1 MSTLRGSTNLPQT
14 EAVDASTAGLDQLST
29 DALVASLIESQRS
42 AFGAVLDQRDA
53 IARAVDEI
61 ALRLERGGTL
71 HYVGAGTSGRLAVLD
86 AAEMPPTFGT
96 KSELVQAHIAGGNE
110 ALLRAVEGA
119 EDDATAGYAVGNGV
133 GNDDTIIGIS
143 ASGGAPFVVAA
154 LESARQRGVF
164 TIAIVNTEPSRLA
177 EAAMCTIV
185 LRTGAEAIAGSTRLR
200 AGTAQKI
207 ALNTISS
214 AVMVRLGKVYD
225 NLMVDLVA
233 TNRKLQRRATRL
245 VMQLT
250 GMSEHRADRL
260 LSQSGG
266 SVKCAVAMAWR
277 NVDAAQARA
286 LLERHGGRLRDLL

>member
-1 MSTLRGSTNLPQT
+1 MSSLQGSTSLPQT
-14 EAVDASTAGLDQLST
+14 ESVDAATAGLDRLDT
-29 DALVASLIESQRS
+29 DALVASLIESQRA
-42 AFGAVLDQRDA
+42 AFGAVLEQRES
-53 IARAVDEI
+53 ISLAVDEI
-61 ALRLERGGTL
+61 ARRLERGGHL

-86 AAEMPPTFGT
+86 AAEIPPTFGT
-96 KSELVQAHIAGGNE
+96 TSELVRAHIAGGDE

-119 EDDATAGYAVGNGV
+119 EDDASAGEALAERIARDDAV
-133 GNDDTIIGIS
+133 IGIS

-154 LESARQRGVF
+154 LETARRSGVF
-164 TIAIVNTEPSRLA
+164 TVAIVNSEPSRLA
-177 EAAMCTIV
+177 EAADCTIV

-233 TNRKLQRRATRL
+233 TNRKLRRRAIRL
-245 VMQLT
+245 VMQLASV
-250 GMSEHRADRL
+250 GERRADRL
-260 LSQSGG
+260 LNESGG
-266 SVKCAVAMAWR
+266 SVKCAIAMAWR

-286 LLERHGGRLRDLL
+286 LLDRHGGRLRDLL